1 MLIRSKNKRNLFNI
15 NEISK
20 IGFNQCEYIEPLYK
34 YQIYILVNEKEY
46 LLGGYSTEDKA
57 IKVLDMIQEKYLE
70 PTYIDDLGSG
80 EYAKYERVVFQ
91 MPNEDEIE

>member
-20 IGFNQCEYIEPLYK
+20 IGFHKYEYIEPLYK
-34 YQIYILVNEKEY
+34 YQIYILVNGKEHS
-46 LLGGYSTEDKA
+46 LGGYSTENKA
-57 IKVLDMIQEKYLE
+57 IKVLDMIQKKYLE
-70 PTYIDDLGSG
+70 PTYINDLGNG

-91 MPNEDEIE
+91 MHNEDDVE